1 MKHVSAEMS
10 LRYGRLFDQTVRAD
24 YERALTL
31 AKSQLG
37 PVLPQ
42 RAQLP
47 ITDISGGSSDWRDT
61 PTIKSRLAG
70 GYCLRTPAQGA
81 CAYANICEH
90 CPNFRTESTFLPIL
104 ATQRA
109 DAATLA
115 ADADARGW
123 GEEAARHR
131 DLVERL
137 DLLMNRADTP

>member
-1 MKHVSAEMS
+1 MPMALVFWQPRRTFCGVTTS
-10 LRYGRLFDQTVRAD
+10 RYG
-24 YERALTL
+24 
-31 AKSQLG
+31 
-37 PVLPQ
+37 PVV
-42 RAQLP
+42 
-47 ITDISGGSSDWRDT
+47 T
-61 PTIKSRLAG
+61 G

-137 DLLMNRADTP
+137 DQLMNRADTP